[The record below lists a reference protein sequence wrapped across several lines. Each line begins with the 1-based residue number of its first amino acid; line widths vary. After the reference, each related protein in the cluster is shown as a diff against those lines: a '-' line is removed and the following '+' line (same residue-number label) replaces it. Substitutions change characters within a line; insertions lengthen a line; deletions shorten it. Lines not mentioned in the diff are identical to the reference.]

1 MRCALAVVG
10 LLLVVLG
17 GAACRVDA
25 TVTVDVADDGT
36 GHVDVV
42 IQLDAEA
49 VDAIGGLED
58 RVWVADL
65 ADAGWTVDGPHRTT
79 SGLAGETIDGA
90 TTGVAGAQVTVRKAF
105 DHPDHLGA
113 VLAEVVGPTAI
124 SDVRLLR
131 QREFAET
138 TWSLDGR
145 IDLSAGLDL
154 LADAELAA
162 VLDGLPF
169 ARSDAELAEL
179 AGCGDGSCD
188 PASAFSLTLVAVMP
202 TDPDGVPAEISDSS
216 DDDLLLGGLPPA
228 DSWTVVFGD
237 PEPTLFQATGVLVDD
252 TPRIWRTVSII
263 AGTLFVLVAGF
274 QLTRL
279 VIVRRRRRV
288 DMDWLATGGHRST
301 SVTGDTAGE
310 TAGAEASRS
319 ATSSAGRTL
328 RLVVLGGIGVVWDPG
343 NDPEGLLVPFV
354 RDQGGVVDPSE
365 VADRYRA
372 ASLGHLSSG
381 EFWTA
386 VGVPGNAD
394 VLDSTYLSR
403 VRMRADVLPFLDRM
417 EQRGLPVACLSNAVL
432 PWSMQLRQRFGLD
445 DRVDPWVVSGGIG
458 ARKPSPAMFEALR
471 RMSGVDYHDM
481 LLIDSEPN
489 TLDAAR
495 YLGMST
501 VLLRGSA
508 LVPEGF
514 SHPVIDGFAG
524 LFRARPAGQD

>member
-1 MRCALAVVG
+1 MRRALAVVG
-10 LLLVVLG
+10 LLLVLLG
-17 GAACRVDA
+17 GSACRVDA

-49 VDAIGGLED
+49 VDAIGGLDE
-58 RVWVADL
+58 RVRVADL
-65 ADAGWTVDGPHRTT
+65 IDAGWTVDGPHGTT
-79 SGLAGETIDGA
+79 GGLAGETTDGA
-90 TTGVAGAQVTVRKAF
+90 TTGGTGAQVAVRKAF

-113 VLAEVVGPTAI
+113 VLAEVVGPAAI
-124 SDVRLLR
+124 SDVLLVR

-202 TDPDGVPAEISDSS
+202 TDPDDVPAEMSDSF
-216 DDDLLLGGLPPA
+216 DDDPLLGGVPPA
-228 DSWTVVFGD
+228 ESWTVVFGD
-237 PEPTLFQATGVLVDD
+237 PAPTLFHATGVLVDD

-263 AGTLFVLVAGF
+263 AGTLFILVTGF
-274 QLTRL
+274 QMTRL

-288 DMDWLATGGHRST
+288 AVDGLAAGGHRSA
-301 SVTGDTAGE
+301 SVTGRKVGV
-310 TAGAEASRS
+310 EASRP
-319 ATSSAGRTL
+319 AISSAGRTL

-386 VGVPGNAD
+386 VGVPGDAD

-403 VRMRADVLPFLDRM
+403 VRMRVDVLPFLDRM

-432 PWSMQLRQRFGLD
+432 PWSMQLRQHFGLD

-471 RMSGVDYHDM
+471 RMSGVDYNDM
-481 LLIDSEPN
+481 LLIDSEPI

-495 YLGMST
+495 NLGMST

-524 LFRARPAGQD
+524 LFRARPVDQA

>member
-1 MRCALAVVG
+1 MRRALAVVG
-10 LLLVVLG
+10 LLLVLLG
-17 GAACRVDA
+17 GSACRVDA

-49 VDAIGGLED
+49 VDAIGGLDE
-58 RVWVADL
+58 RVRVADL
-65 ADAGWTVDGPHRTT
+65 IDAGWTVDGPHGTT
-79 SGLAGETIDGA
+79 GGLAGETTDGA
-90 TTGVAGAQVTVRKAF
+90 TTGGTGAQVAVRKAF
-105 DHPDHLGA
+105 DHPDQLGA
-113 VLAEVVGPTAI
+113 VLAEVVGPAAI
-124 SDVRLLR
+124 SNVLLVR

-202 TDPDGVPAEISDSS
+202 IDPDDLPAEMSDSF
-216 DDDLLLGGLPPA
+216 DDDPSLGGVSPVE
-228 DSWTVVFGD
+228 SWTVVFGD
-237 PEPTLFQATGVLVDD
+237 PAPTLFHATGVLVDD

-263 AGTLFVLVAGF
+263 AGTLFILVTGF
-274 QLTRL
+274 QMVRL

-288 DMDWLATGGHRST
+288 AVDGLAAGGHRSA
-301 SVTGDTAGE
+301 SVTGRKVGV
-310 TAGAEASRS
+310 EASRP
-319 ATSSAGRTL
+319 AISSAGRTL

-386 VGVPGNAD
+386 VGVPGDAD

-432 PWSMQLRQRFGLD
+432 PWSMQLRQHFGLD

-471 RMSGVDYHDM
+471 RMSGVDYNDM
-481 LLIDSEPN
+481 LLIDSEPI

-495 YLGMST
+495 NLGMST

-524 LFRARPAGQD
+524 LFRTSPADHA